1 MKKILVIGASG
12 FVGGNLAKQ
21 LLADGYGVRC
31 LARTPDKIIDLS
43 KAGCEVVQGDISDF
57 QSLINATKLIDAV
70 YISIQTIVAQPANKG
85 SKDFMDVE
93 LAGLQNIINACKQN
107 GVTRIIYVT
116 FLGTSPDSK
125 SAWSR
130 GRWKAEQLLINSGL
144 DSTIIRPGMIVGIGG
159 QGYNAVVSNAKKSTA
174 FLMGSGK
181 QRYRTIAVSD
191 LVYYLEGVLNE
202 PKAFGQ
208 AYDVGGD
215 EMYNVEQMIDLVAD
229 VLQKPHPRKRHIPMG
244 IMGKLSFILE
254 PLMKMQKGSLKSYV
268 DSMSGELIGVD
279 PTAIRKILPRTLLTF
294 QGATIKALG
303 L

>member
-1 MKKILVIGASG
+1 MEKILVIGASG

-21 LLADGYGVRC
+21 LLADGYEVRC
-31 LARTPDKIIDLS
+31 LARKPDKIRDLA
-43 KAGCEVVQGDISDF
+43 KAGCEVVQGDISEV
-57 QSLINATKLIDAV
+57 QSLQNALKSIDAV

-107 GVTRIIYVT
+107 SVTRVVYVT

-125 SAWSR
+125 SSWSR
-130 GRWKAEQLLINSGL
+130 GRWKAEQLLINSKL
-144 DSTIIRPGMIVGIGG
+144 NATIIRPGMIVGVGG

-174 FLMGSGK
+174 FIMGNGK
-181 QRYRTIAVSD
+181 QRYRSIAISD
-191 LVYYLEGVLNE
+191 LVYYLEGLLNE

-208 AYDVGGD
+208 AYDIGGD
-215 EMYNVEQMIDLVAD
+215 EMYNMEQMIDLVAD
-229 VLQKPHPRKRHIPMG
+229 ILKRPHPRKLHIPMG
-244 IMGKLSFILE
+244 VMGTLSFILE

-268 DSMSGELIGVD
+268 DGMESELIGVD
-279 PTAIRKILPRTLLTF
+279 PIAIRKLLPRPLLTF
-294 QGATIKALG
+294 EEASRKALG